1 MIDAPRQKRWVTS
14 LCTEPRFHWRR
25 LRVLVCCLSACL
37 CGVDFAAAQPGDEVR
52 RVASS
57 RADDYISKLQ
67 ASRRFKTELE
77 LLGTENTALEKLTG
91 KYAAPTESLL
101 TQTRNIDAGSKKIL
115 GDLLQVSFDGL
126 AQSLQQPR
134 DRIQDDFKR
143 VRNEWLDVRTS
154 LNEAILLKAN
164 AQHQQQALGGVA
176 LVLDEENRWIWLAGL
191 WLVAVIIV
199 VIAIDRRHFIRRLGW
214 VRRVESMG
222 LKLALGAV
230 IALPLVGTVIT
241 FFFGQLIIAV
251 LLPNKLTEIAEPTE
265 LTRPIA
271 ELEQEI
277 VRDGL
282 ADRHTEFKTEN
293 KKLRDDWLKAMSTDA
308 DRSLAAA
315 WLQSRSRI
323 RESAVEIDVLAA
335 ALKQLKNDVN
345 EWETVQTSVAAE
357 RDKLDVAKSE
367 RRWAGAGLG
376 GAFLLLS
383 GGVGF
388 VFYSRARTQQAQIE
402 KTCPRCLAVGSLVPN
417 VDEMTGSSLGRLGLE
432 ELRCNN
438 IITDDPYQE
447 CEFVFAA
454 EYRSRRKLGFP
465 TLGVADSGKTHW
477 LAMAYRELNQ
487 GRFPEMVNF
496 EKVRSEASRQFD
508 ILVQQILDA
517 RIGTSA
523 TVANRIPD
531 PLIFNFRDN
540 DRLGRSDVLASV
552 FDYAGQITTDVES
565 FHRRRALDA
574 DGYVFFLDPTKSSDA
589 QARALTDF
597 REDLRLT
604 QGLQPG
610 KHINRPVALCVSK
623 LDLMVN
629 RPYAEETN
637 EIIDFYTDLGDVDAN
652 FGELSIRLIEKR
664 SQLMES
670 IRDTV
675 WPGWNIERQI
685 HDLFGG
691 RYMFF
696 PLTPVGMNEPGE
708 TDLNQRV
715 IEPYGILEPLLWLLH
730 MNGYPVLE

>member
-1 MIDAPRQKRWVTS
+1 
-14 LCTEPRFHWRR
+14 
-25 LRVLVCCLSACL
+25 
-37 CGVDFAAAQPGDEVR
+37 
-52 RVASS
+52 
-57 RADDYISKLQ
+57 
-67 ASRRFKTELE
+67 
-77 LLGTENTALEKLTG
+77 
-91 KYAAPTESLL
+91 
-101 TQTRNIDAGSKKIL
+101 
-115 GDLLQVSFDGL
+115 
-126 AQSLQQPR
+126 
-134 DRIQDDFKR
+134 
-143 VRNEWLDVRTS
+143 
-154 LNEAILLKAN
+154 
-164 AQHQQQALGGVA
+164 
-176 LVLDEENRWIWLAGL
+176 
-191 WLVAVIIV
+191 
-199 VIAIDRRHFIRRLGW
+199 
-214 VRRVESMG
+214 
-222 LKLALGAV
+222 
-230 IALPLVGTVIT
+230 
-241 FFFGQLIIAV
+241 
-251 LLPNKLTEIAEPTE
+251 
-265 LTRPIA
+265 
-271 ELEQEI
+271 
-277 VRDGL
+277 
-282 ADRHTEFKTEN
+282 
-293 KKLRDDWLKAMSTDA
+293 MSTDA